1 MDATPKTF
9 DKQAL
14 VAELRQRLG
23 ESLESLRASQN
34 EAQSAAVHPEA
45 RQEHSKDMRATEA
58 SYVARGLA
66 ERVEKLRDDVL
77 AVERMPARQ
86 FSAQEAASSGAIV
99 LVVGDDDVESAYLL
113 APAGGGERLVAAGCE
128 VLVLTLQSPLGA
140 ALTGCRRGD
149 AITAELPSG
158 RHELEVAGI
167 F

>member
-1 MDATPKTF
+1 MDDRTNTF

-14 VAELRQRLG
+14 VAELRARLAQ
-23 ESLESLRASQN
+23 SLERLRASQN

-77 AVERMPARQ
+77 AVERMPMRDFDAH
-86 FSAQEAASSGAIV
+86 EAASSGAIV
-99 LVVGDDDVESAYLL
+99 IVVSDDDVQSTYLL
-113 APAGGGERLVAAGCE
+113 APAGGGERLVAGRSE

-140 ALTGCRRGD
+140 ALTGVRCGD
-149 AITAELPSG
+149 MITAELPSG

>member
-1 MDATPKTF
+1 MPPI
-9 DKQAL
+9 DKSRIAA
-14 VAELRQRLG
+14 VV
-23 ESLESLRASQN
+23 LERLRAALAALIASQKA
-34 EAQSAAVHPEA
+34 AQEAAVHPEA

-77 AVERMPARQ
+77 AVERMPMRDFDAH
-86 FSAQEAASSGAIV
+86 EAASSGAIV
-99 LVVGDDDVESAYLL
+99 IVVSDDDVQSTYLL
-113 APAGGGERLVAAGCE
+113 APAGGGERLVAGRSE

-140 ALTGCRRGD
+140 ALTGVRCGD
-149 AITAELPSG
+149 MITAELPSG